1 MFLLLL
7 VFQEP
12 FREGLSSFESVDTV
26 KWFVV
31 FFSVYSSIFIDLS
44 GSKKNIVND
53 ISDLL
58 LDFVYMD
65 LLSILASQGNSP
77 TIVFMLHTCLFS
89 VL

>member
-1 MFLLLL
+1 MKGCPVLNLQIRSNDL
-7 VFQEP
+7 
-12 FREGLSSFESVDTV
+12 
-26 KWFVV
+26 WV
-31 FFSVYSSIFIDLS
+31 FFSVYSSIFMDLS